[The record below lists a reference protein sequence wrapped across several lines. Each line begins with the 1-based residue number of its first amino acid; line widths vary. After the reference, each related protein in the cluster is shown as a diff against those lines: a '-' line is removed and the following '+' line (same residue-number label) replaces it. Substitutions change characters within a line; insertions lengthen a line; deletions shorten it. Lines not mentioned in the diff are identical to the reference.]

1 MKHQDIILTQVEKLE
16 QQRKIDRFLE
26 QNYCKLVLIAKSKL
40 HRYGITHIEAEDL
53 VGDLYPILD
62 RLAFVHE
69 GWAGEEDVL
78 RQSIARIDGFSKDAI
93 QWKAKAVYLE
103 DQDTGYLERRYC
115 DNYDLQESVE
125 ESLIK
130 AEVIAGAYKIAGDDP
145 YRLALMGIW
154 SGELTVNQVAEEYKK
169 HKSTVSHDKADLMLE
184 IRDYILREGLA

>member
-1 MKHQDIILTQVEKLE
+1 MKHQEIILTQDEKLE
-16 QQRKIDRFLE
+16 QQRKIEAFLE
-26 QNYCKLVLIAKSKL
+26 QNYSELVRVANKKLR
-40 HRYGITHIEAEDL
+40 RYSITHIEAEDL

-78 RQSIARIDGFSKDAI
+78 RQSITRIDGFSKDAI
-93 QWKAKAVYLE
+93 KWKAKAVYLE
-103 DQDTGYLERRYC
+103 DQDIGYLEGRYY
-115 DNYDLQESVE
+115 DNYGLQESVE

-145 YRLALMGIW
+145 YRLALIGIW

-184 IRDYILREGLA
+184 IRDYMLREGLV